1 MFLHAKKEKI
11 YPGYVSK
18 HNSNREKQVILLM
31 ISNGKGREAI
41 SEGEQHYLSV
51 NKISALLGGITS
63 KNNGKFFW
71 SVWIVF
77 ILLKQKRNLN
87 ILEFSQNKKK
97 ILKFSQYQ
105 KSDKGPFIIYADLEC
120 LIEKTDGC
128 ENNPETSST
137 TKLSEHIPW
146 GFSMSTISSLRK

>member
-1 MFLHAKKEKI
+1 MLKKKKI
-11 YPGYVSK
+11 YPGYASK
-18 HNSNREKQVILLM
+18 HNSNCEKQVILLM
-31 ISNGKGREAI
+31 ISNGKGREAQL
-41 SEGEQHYLSV
+41 EGEWHYLSV

-63 KNNGKFFW
+63 KNDSIFFW
-71 SVWIVF
+71 NVWIVF
-77 ILLKQKRNLN
+77 ILLEQKKNSN

-97 ILKFSQYQ
+97 ILEFSQYQ

-120 LIEKTDGC
+120 LLEKTDGC

>member
-1 MFLHAKKEKI
+1 MIVYFSE
-11 YPGYVSK
+11 
-18 HNSNREKQVILLM
+18 IL
-31 ISNGKGREAI
+31 
-41 SEGEQHYLSV
+41 
-51 NKISALLGGITS
+51 
-63 KNNGKFFW
+63 
-71 SVWIVF
+71 WIVF
-77 ILLKQKRNLN
+77 ILLEQKKNSN

-97 ILKFSQYQ
+97 ILEFSQYQ

-120 LIEKTDGC
+120 LLEKTDGC